1 MNKIVLSIIFCSIS
15 MYAGLVNAIA
25 IIVNDTPIT
34 LYDIDKE
41 VENTKVTKAVAVS
54 KLIDK
59 ILYDQALLSNKVG
72 VDIFDVDNYIEK
84 IAANNKMNVLDFK
97 SLVRQQQDYTLFR
110 KNIEKQL
117 IHQKLIAKIA
127 RGKLKVA
134 TEDDMKIYYENNKEQ
149 FKIAD
154 TIDVVAYISKSKPS
168 LNALKKNPLIQD
180 DKIVSQD
187 ISMKQSELNA
197 QTKYILNSTQE
208 KTFSAIFAQNQNY
221 NMFFV
226 KEKKDITNLSFEE
239 VKEQIFQVI
248 MKKREQDYL
257 AEYFETNKLT
267 ADIKVLR

>member
-1 MNKIVLSIIFCSIS
+1 MNKLILSLLFCTVS

-41 VENTKVTKAVAVS
+41 IETTKVNKSVAVS

-59 ILYDQALLSNKVG
+59 VLYDQAIATNNIS

-84 IAANNKMNVLDFK
+84 LAASNKMNVLDFK
-97 SLVRQQQDYTLFR
+97 ALVKQQQDYALFR
-110 KNIEKQL
+110 ENIKKQIL
-117 IHQKLIAKIA
+117 HQKLVTKIA

-134 TEDDMKIYYENNKEQ
+134 SEEDLKIYYENNKTQ

-154 TIDVVAYISKSKPS
+154 TIDVVAYVSKSKAA
-168 LNALKKNPLIQD
+168 LNALKKNPLLQD
-180 DKIVSQD
+180 KNIVSQD
-187 ISMKQSELNA
+187 ISMKQKELNSQA
-197 QTKYILNSTQE
+197 KYILNSTPE

-226 KEKKDITNLSFEE
+226 KEKKDITTLLYED
-239 VKEQIFQVI
+239 VKEKIFQVI
-248 MKKREQDYL
+248 MKQREQDYL
-257 AEYFETNKLT
+257 LEYFETAKLT
-267 ADIKVLR
+267 ANIKVLR